1 MAGLLSTLSGTSG
14 FLVSTTGSGG
24 GVRTLYAKL
33 PASSRQGKLLVINPG
48 NVTFAVGAAET
59 VEPAGIIY
67 FAIEQSA
74 ALVDALNEAFATA
87 LASL

>member
-1 MAGLLSTLSGTSG
+1 MAGLLSGLSGTSG

-24 GVRTLYAKL
+24 GVRTLFAKL
-33 PASSRQGKLLVINPG
+33 PPASRRGKMLVINPG
-48 NVTFAVGAAET
+48 NVTFAVGAPLT
-59 VEPAGIIY
+59 VEPTGIVY
-67 FAIEQSA
+67 LSVEQSA